1 MKQNDRQGRISLKDR
16 FTYWFDNH
24 MTKGSLSLI
33 RALIAASVALAVLI
47 AGLIILFRFSD
58 EGEGASVIWNSI
70 ATLINAWMPYFEEGS
85 PGYLILMSVVAIAGV
100 LFTSVL
106 IGIVTSAIE
115 EKIIELKR
123 GNSRVLES
131 GHTVIL
137 GFYSGEYTLI
147 RQLILA
153 AAGKPD
159 CVVIADELEREEME
173 QEIAENVDVPKN
185 FKIVCRTAD
194 ITDPAALEKCSL
206 ETCKTVIVSPTDD
219 ARTTKAILAVS
230 TLLEEKGISGVR
242 VNAIISRSEYRFPP
256 SLAAQHN
263 ISTFQT
269 NEILAKMI
277 AHTCTQTGLSD
288 TFRELFNF
296 EGSEFYVIDLPIPSP
311 WIFEDLMLRLDH
323 AVPAG
328 ILRDG
333 IMTLNPPAGLPLK
346 EGDRVLV
353 FAEEHDSA
361 KWTEAPEGASDGEEE
376 ALPPALPE
384 EKTETVIL
392 GRSETLPIILRELP
406 ENVERVYLAGPEP
419 DEKEAAAIQKI
430 AEARSL
436 AVEYRPGDLRSEVF
450 LTGLALSAEHIVIL
464 NDHDKS
470 GEDADMET
478 IFRLLNL
485 RDIRTRFGLHF
496 NITVEMQKEHNQY
509 LVSRGDHTDFLVTSS
524 MSSLFLAQLAESPE
538 LFGVFREILSNEGC
552 EIYLKKAGAIRLNGT
567 RSVRELRRLA
577 LRQNYILLGV
587 MDEEK
592 GSLFNL
598 PLDESVTLREEDMV
612 IVLGEN

>member
-1 MKQNDRQGRISLKDR
+1 MKQNDKQGRISLKDR

-47 AGLIILFRFSD
+47 AGLIILFRFNED
-58 EGEGASVIWNSI
+58 GENASVIWNSI

-85 PGYLILMSVVAIAGV
+85 PGYLILMSVIAIAGV

-153 AAGKPD
+153 AAGRPD
-159 CVVIADELEREEME
+159 CIVIADDLEREEME
-173 QEIAENVDVPKN
+173 QEISENIDVPKN

-194 ITDPAALEKCSL
+194 ITDPASLEKCSL
-206 ETCKTVIVSPTDD
+206 ESCRTVIISPTDD
-219 ARTTKAILAVS
+219 IRTTKAVLAVS
-230 TLLEEKGISGVR
+230 TLLEEKNITGVR

-277 AHTCTQTGLSD
+277 THTCTQTGLSD

-296 EGSEFYVIDLPIPSP
+296 EGSEFYVIDLPEADIGT
-311 WIFEDLMLRLDH
+311 FEDLMLRLDR

-333 IMTLNPPAGLPLK
+333 IMTLDPPADLPLK

-361 KWTEAPEGASDGEEE
+361 RWTDVPEKSHPGKAFFRPRYPRKKRRPS
-376 ALPPALPE
+376 
-384 EKTETVIL
+384 
-392 GRSETLPIILRELP
+392 SW
-406 ENVERVYLAGPEP
+406 
-419 DEKEAAAIQKI
+419 AAARPCPPFSASCPKTWS
-430 AEARSL
+430 ACCWRGPNL
-436 AVEYRPGDLRSEVF
+436 RRRPGDLRSEVF
-450 LTGLALSAEHIVIL
+450 LTGIALSAAHIVIL
-464 NDHDKS
+464 NDHEKN

-485 RDIRTRFGLHF
+485 RDIRARFGLHF
-496 NITVEMQKEHNQY
+496 NITVEMQKEHNQF
-509 LVSRGDHTDFLVTSS
+509 LVSHGDRTDFLVTSS
-524 MSSLFLAQLAESPE
+524 MSSLFLAQLARSPE

-552 EIYLKKAGAIRLNGT
+552 EIYLKKAGAVSLSWT
-567 RSVRELRRLA
+567 RTVRELRRLA
-577 LRQNYILLGV
+577 LRQGYILLGC

-592 GSLFNL
+592 RSRFNL
-598 PLDESVTLREEDMV
+598 PLEQTLTLCNEDMI